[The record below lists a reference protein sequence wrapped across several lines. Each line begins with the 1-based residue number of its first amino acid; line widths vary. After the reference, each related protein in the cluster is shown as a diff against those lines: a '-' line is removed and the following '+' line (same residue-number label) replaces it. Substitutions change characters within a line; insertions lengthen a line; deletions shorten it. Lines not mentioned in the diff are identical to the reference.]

1 MKQILQEKVLK
12 KIDHHRKDLY
22 IIDAFPV
29 IISHFKRAHF
39 SKIFKQEATYG
50 YCATKEMN
58 YFGFKGHVLINN
70 FGGIQGFTLASAN
83 IDERIA
89 MREIIDHKIQGILLG
104 DKGYIVLDE
113 VDKELEDLNIDLQT
127 PLRSNMLDLR
137 HPYFKKKFARKRR
150 LVETVIG
157 QLSERFNI
165 EQNWARDVW
174 HLTNRM
180 ARKILSH
187 TFSVFLCIKYGKS
200 PLDFEG
206 LVTV

>member
-1 MKQILQEKVLK
+1 
-12 KIDHHRKDLY
+12 
-22 IIDAFPV
+22 
-29 IISHFKRAHF
+29 
-39 SKIFKQEATYG
+39 
-50 YCATKEMN
+50 MN

-70 FGGIQGFTLASAN
+70 FGAIQGFTLAAAN

-104 DKGYIVLDE
+104 DKGYIILEE
-113 VDKELEDLNIDLQT
+113 VDKELEDLNINLQT

-157 QLSERFNI
+157 QLAERFNI
-165 EQNWARDVW
+165 EQNWARGVW

-187 TFSVFLCIKYGKS
+187 TFSVFLNIKNGRN
-200 PLDFEG
+200 PLDFDG